1 MEMVLIFIILAVA
14 IMYVTTQICDVI
26 REIFKKDKK
35 KVSDN
40 YELKRNTRQRR
51 YTNYHDDK

>member
-26 REIFKKDKK
+26 REIFKK
-35 KVSDN
+35 
-40 YELKRNTRQRR
+40 RQ
-51 YTNYHDDK
+51 KESK